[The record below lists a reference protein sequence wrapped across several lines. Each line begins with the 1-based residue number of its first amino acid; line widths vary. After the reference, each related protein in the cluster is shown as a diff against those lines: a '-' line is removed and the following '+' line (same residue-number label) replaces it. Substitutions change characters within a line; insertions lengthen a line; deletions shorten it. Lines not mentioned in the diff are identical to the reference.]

1 MNFKFQAD
9 LPYPKVVITEKNRNE
24 VKLLMPVYS
33 GRESEAT
40 AIFSYIYG
48 HYVTGDVSGDLSDCL
63 KGIAIAEMR
72 HHALLG
78 ETIFYLGGT
87 PYIGGNYNYWQGS
100 YVNYEKDPVRIIKN
114 ALSAEKQAIRDYKIV
129 VSRTSVAD
137 IKLLIE
143 RIILDEEVHI
153 GILTELLETYSSSF
167 CNSGK

>member
-1 MNFKFQAD
+1 MNIKFQAE
-9 LPYPKVVITEKNRNE
+9 LPYPKVVITEKNPQE

-48 HYVTGDVSGDLSDCL
+48 HYVTSGVSGDLSDCL
-63 KGIAIAEMR
+63 KRFAIVEMH

-78 ETIFYLGGT
+78 EAIFDLGGT

-100 YVNYEKDPVRIIKN
+100 YVNYAKEPIAIIKN
-114 ALSAEKQAIRDYKIV
+114 AIEREKQAVKGYK
-129 VSRTSVAD
+129 SVAARTTVPD

-153 GILTELLETYSSSF
+153 ASLTELLEAYS
-167 CNSGK
+167 